1 MTPLKWPALAIV
13 LLAAAACR
21 GVPPAAPPAA
31 AATAS
36 AAADANAHRYRI
48 DGAHSTIRV
57 LVYRGGPMA
66 SLGHNHVIVHHGL
79 EGWVAPGAGGSVDG
93 GAFHLQFAPAGF
105 DVDAAPD
112 RAAAGADFAAEVP
125 PEARAGTLHNL
136 LGESQL
142 DAAHHPVVTVDSVTI
157 EGRPPAQSATLDVG
171 IAGHTA
177 RLSVPY
183 TLERGAGRLRATAAF
198 ELRLTA
204 LGITPFSVFLG
215 ALRVE
220 DQMQVAVD
228 LVAVEEPAGP
238 SCPSAK
244 TAGSECPRAP

>member
-1 MTPLKWPALAIV
+1 MV

-21 GVPPAAPPAA
+21 GVLPAAPPAVA
-31 AATAS
+31 GSATAAGAS
-36 AAADANAHRYRI
+36 DPTAGRYRI
-48 DGAHSTIRV
+48 DPAHSMIRV

-79 EGWVAPGAGGSVDG
+79 EGWVAPGAGA
-93 GAFHLQFAPAGF
+93 GAFHLQFEPAGF
-105 DVDAAPD
+105 DVDNAQD
-112 RAAAGADFAAEVP
+112 RAAAGADFAAEVA

-142 DAAHHPVVTVDSVTI
+142 DAAHHPVVTVDSVAI
-157 EGRPPAQSATLDVG
+157 EGRPPAESATLDVG
-171 IAGHTA
+171 VAGHTA
-177 RLSVPY
+177 RLSLPFR
-183 TLERGAGRLRATAAF
+183 LERDAGRLRATAAF
-198 ELRLTA
+198 DLRLTA

-220 DQMQVAVD
+220 DEMQVDVD

-238 SCPSAK
+238 SCPSGK